1 MSLIATLRMLWH
13 RWYITFPG
21 LLLAALCAAGV
32 WYAVPPSYE
41 RSATELLLPGK
52 NDYPVG
58 SNPLLYVG
66 GLTSSADVLTRAVSA
81 DSVVKAV
88 TKDHPGT
95 DVTVDRDGSSGTPLI
110 VITVTAK
117 TNAAARD
124 VLSAMVDRA
133 AVELAALQ
141 ESQNIKPTDRI
152 TVEPI
157 TVSAESTLQ
166 QRTRIVLTA
175 TAGAVLAALALLV
188 AALTEGLSRKRH
200 RREDALAADPVAVDP
215 VADDPATV
223 DTAAVDPATVD
234 PATVDTAAVDPAT
247 VDPATVDRLPEPPEE
262 PAVGRIPAPDPF
274 PAASEGDGESETVPP
289 SPAGVSEP
297 HPR

>member
-21 LLLAALCAAGV
+21 LLLAGLCAAGI
-32 WYAVPPSYE
+32 WYTVPPSYE

-81 DSVVKAV
+81 DNVLKEV
-88 TKDHPGT
+88 TKNHPGT
-95 DVTVDRDGSSGTPLI
+95 DVTVQRDGSSGTPLI

-124 VLSAMVDRA
+124 VLTAMVDRSA
-133 AVELAALQ
+133 LELAALQ
-141 ESQNIKPTDRI
+141 ESQHIKTTDRI
-152 TVEPI
+152 TIEPI
-157 TVSAESTLQ
+157 TVSTESTLQ

-175 TAGAVLAALALLV
+175 AAGAGLAALALLI
-188 AALTEGLSRKRH
+188 AALTEGLSRKR
-200 RREDALAADPVAVDP
+200 RRRADAVVRRAADSSAADDAAADDA
-215 VADDPATV
+215 VADDAGADGAAADADEPAL
-223 DTAAVDPATVD
+223 DGTAVG
-234 PATVDTAAVDPAT
+234 
-247 VDPATVDRLPEPPEE
+247 RLPEAPEE
-262 PAVGRIPAPDPF
+262 PALGHAPLTRAVHD
-274 PAASEGDGESETVPP
+274 ENESETVPP
-289 SPAGVSEP
+289 SRGDASEP
-297 HPR
+297 DPR